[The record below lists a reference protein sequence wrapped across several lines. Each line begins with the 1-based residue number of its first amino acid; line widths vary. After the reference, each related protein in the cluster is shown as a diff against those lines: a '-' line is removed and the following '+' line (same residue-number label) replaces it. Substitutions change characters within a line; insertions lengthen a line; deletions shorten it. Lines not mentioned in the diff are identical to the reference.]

1 MSLSGKMNA
10 MAKRTYKKSA
20 EVARHGNNTAAVPH
34 VIHHR
39 DGSLYARGQMLDGQ
53 MHGFWSFFR
62 KDGSIMRSGYF
73 DRGVQTGT
81 WTTYGND
88 GRPVKVTDMKPKPVP
103 GVKEPATKETTAKTA
118 ARKAAAKRVAAMAA
132 RPRRAVAKPAVR
144 KPTKETTRA
153 AKR

>member
-1 MSLSGKMNA
+1 
-10 MAKRTYKKSA
+10 MAKRTSKKSA
-20 EVARHGNNTAAVPH
+20 KGGRRGDNTAATDH
-34 VIHHR
+34 VLHHR
-39 DGSLYARGQMLDGQ
+39 DGSLYARWQMLDGQ

-62 KDGSIMRSGYF
+62 KDGSIMRSGSF

-103 GVKEPATKETTAKTA
+103 GVKEPATKKNTAKTA
-118 ARKAAAKRVAAMAA
+118 AREAAARRVDAKAARLRKS
-132 RPRRAVAKPAVR
+132 VAKPAAR